1 MNNTVSTVITSSDN
15 NFGSIIPETKPLEY
29 YLSLTKE
36 QLQVELEKWEDIYKL
51 ADLNQYTLKI
61 LMNASYG
68 SLSLTSNPFS
78 AYGILGS
85 SITSTG
91 RFYNRW
97 VAYKINVHLN
107 DVLKLYSDEELLN
120 LPFTIQADTDT
131 VSGDSI
137 LYFEDKKITIK
148 EFFDTCIFDFEEHT
162 NSGKHIKHINK
173 RYKCLSLSKN
183 YEKQFQDVSYV
194 MAHKV
199 EKKYYKVRVRSD
211 EVIVTEDHG
220 LMVSRDGNLIE
231 VKPSEVLPSD
241 KFIRLKNEMFSNS
254 NIEQKCKKDM
264 SLIDFSVYDLNP
276 IIEYDNIR
284 NNFKEDDERNKLS
297 NGNLYY
303 YSHKGLIAKMY
314 QHMVEN
320 SRSRGMNVVLSRKDF
335 VQWLSN
341 NNFRELYQNYW
352 NSNFNPML
360 VPSINRLD
368 DLRPYTYKNME
379 LNTFEHNINYQ
390 KITDY
395 RGYWKSLMPILQ
407 LDKENNALMVYN
419 STRLAAS
426 NILNKPVE
434 EVTKRELDK
443 INGSVIIDKRYNKY
457 INNGAYGYNFK
468 RIDNDLD
475 FVSSDD
481 FEIIDL
487 GICCETVYDIEV
499 KDNHNFFANNIL
511 VHNSS
516 YNLME
521 QICDKYVPQANS
533 YERIVFAQN
542 YFDEH
547 IMTIVK
553 DAIDEVSY
561 TLNVRHPEV
570 MKMDQETTTSA
581 FISVAPKRYYL
592 RNHYKEIEGKIV
604 IQPIDK
610 PKLKITGLSVI
621 GKSTPIWSKKRL
633 KPLMELILDKD
644 EKQMAQYVND
654 MKKEIYS
661 ADIISVCQFKN
672 VSKVNFDMFEDNKF
686 LRYSDN
692 GNLTTVGGH
701 GKGAL
706 WYNKFIFDN
715 QLTSKYSY
723 IKAGDIVKVLPL
735 YKDNPLVA
743 SDTIAFLDIKF
754 ITEMGFDKYID
765 FDTLFDKIFVSN
777 VNIILKP
784 LKWEIYNVEEDLM
797 SAWGF

>member
-1 MNNTVSTVITSSDN
+1 MNNTVSTVNTVSTSSDN
-15 NFGSIIPETKPLEY
+15 NFGIIIPETKPLEY

-78 AYGILGS
+78 AYGVLGS

-254 NIEQKCKKDM
+254 NTEQKCKKDM
-264 SLIDFSVYDLNP
+264 S
-276 IIEYDNIR
+276 
-284 NNFKEDDERNKLS
+284 
-297 NGNLYY
+297 
-303 YSHKGLIAKMY
+303 
-314 QHMVEN
+314 
-320 SRSRGMNVVLSRKDF
+320 
-335 VQWLSN
+335 
-341 NNFRELYQNYW
+341 
-352 NSNFNPML
+352 
-360 VPSINRLD
+360 SI
-368 DLRPYTYKNME
+368 
-379 LNTFEHNINYQ
+379 
-390 KITDY
+390 
-395 RGYWKSLMPILQ
+395 
-407 LDKENNALMVYN
+407 
-419 STRLAAS
+419 
-426 NILNKPVE
+426 
-434 EVTKRELDK
+434 
-443 INGSVIIDKRYNKY
+443 

-765 FDTLFDKIFVSN
+765 FDTLFNKIFVSN
-777 VNIILKP
+777 VNIILQP

-797 SAWGF
+797 SAWDFKY